1 MNADQHLVYAVADL
15 RRSPTAARDFALMLV
30 EAAQREL
37 AQAETFEQAREV
49 TNKTRGFMEY
59 LRRNH
64 TDRHAVGLLA
74 AQWLRG
80 VRWMGTWLEANVNHD
95 GGGDRKSESR
105 DETAMRDLPDGVT
118 KSQSSRWQRVAS
130 VHEQDFDLWIHE
142 ILTGDDVPS
151 LAGLYRIW
159 QMYFAPDEERARQCC
174 RPDLDDAHGHAH

>member
-80 VRWMGTWLEANVNHD
+80 VRWMGMWLEANVNHD

-105 DETAMRDLPDGVT
+105 DETAMHDLPDGGT
-118 KSQSSRWQRVAS
+118 RSQWSRWQRVAS
-130 VHEQDFDLWIHE
+130 IGEQDFDIWVDE

-159 QMYFAPDEERARQCC
+159 IQFFAPDEERGRHCC
-174 RPDLDDAHGHAH
+174 RPDGEHEH